1 MIRTGIMKIL
11 MWAIIPIALTLVF
24 FVTVDYE
31 KSGMWISLVFIWLAY
46 ITVSLTC
53 VSKWGKQLSVLNWTM
68 YLCAIGYFVT
78 ELVVAVLFLYI
89 YSDYPQWSFTA
100 QLLLFVAYVLLF
112 GLTYIANHKTD
123 KQMQEFRVNDTKVK
137 QWRAKVALMQFK
149 NPSNELKELSDLLS
163 ITPITSSQ
171 EVASIDDE
179 ISSMIESGIP
189 NITQIINKIK
199 ERNILLK
206 FNSN

>member
-78 ELVVAVLFLYI
+78 ELVVAVLFLYV
-89 YSDYPQWSFTA
+89 YSDYPQWA
-100 QLLLFVAYVLLF
+100 LAVQLLLFVVYVLLF
-112 GLTYIANHKTD
+112 GLTYIANHKTS
-123 KQMQEFRVNDTKVK
+123 QQLQEFRANDSRVK
-137 QWRAKVALMQFK
+137 LWRAKVAIMLSN
-149 NPSNELKELSDLLS
+149 NPSKELKEISDLLS
-163 ITPITSSQ
+163 ITPIMSTPEVSSLD
-171 EVASIDDE
+171 EE
-179 ISSMIESGIP
+179 ISAMIDSGMP
-189 NITQIINKIK
+189 NTALIINKIN
-199 ERNILLK
+199 ERNLVLK
-206 FNSN
+206 SKN